1 MNKQEFLDALATQL
15 SPLCEADRKQSVD
28 FYAEMIDD
36 CMKGGASEEE
46 VVALFDPVE
55 AIAGEFI
62 QGASARTRRRWWR
75 GLWQRVRTVN
85 ASQVSRNSSG
95 FAKAD

>member
-1 MNKQEFLDALATQL
+1 MNKREFLEALELQL
-15 SPLCEADRKQSVD
+15 TPLCEADRKQSVD

-46 VVALFDPVE
+46 VVALLDPVE
-55 AIAGEFI
+55 TIAGEFI

-75 GLWQRVRTVN
+75 GLWQRIGLAN
-85 ASQVSRNSSG
+85 AAQGSRNASG

>member
-46 VVALFDPVE
+46 VVALLDPVE

-62 QGASARTRRRWWR
+62 QGASVRTRHRWWR
-75 GLWQRVRTVN
+75 GLWQRIGLAN
-85 ASQVSRNSSG
+85 AAQSARNASG
-95 FAKAD
+95 FAKVD

>member
-1 MNKQEFLDALATQL
+1 MNKQEFLEALALQL
-15 SPLCEADRKQSVD
+15 TPLCESDRKQSVD

-46 VVALFDPVE
+46 VVALLDPVE
-55 AIAGEFI
+55 AIAGEFLR
-62 QGASARTRRRWWR
+62 GATARTRRRWWR
-75 GLWQRVRTVN
+75 GLWQRVRLVN
-85 ASQVSRNSSG
+85 AAQVSRNSSS